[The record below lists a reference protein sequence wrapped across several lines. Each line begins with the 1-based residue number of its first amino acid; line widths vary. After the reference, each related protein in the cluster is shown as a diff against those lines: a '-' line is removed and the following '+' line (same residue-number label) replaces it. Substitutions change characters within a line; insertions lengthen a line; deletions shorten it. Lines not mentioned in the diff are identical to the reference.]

1 MRPHFQRVG
10 LWLLAWALL
19 ALGGASLLARQALV
33 QQHDAFDT
41 DARIAH
47 RLLSQRVVQ
56 HDAIL
61 ATLALLAVP
70 GDGSHPEQRLP
81 TVYPQILSVQ
91 RRDGD
96 APWPDAR
103 LQALDA
109 ESRRLGRAVLAE
121 VDLSQGRY
129 QLLLGAQPSS
139 YLVHIDVLRMV
150 PWNGWPMPPDS
161 SPVRLTLAYAGQT
174 QVLQPGTT
182 EGATDWA
189 WNFSAQKRLA
199 ADSQPLEMRAERRL
213 GWAELP
219 WTAMGVWAALSA
231 ALLKAAHILV
241 RQRQDRL
248 RAEALLRLGQ
258 VTRLNTLGELAA
270 GLAHELNQPLTA
282 ILANTQAA
290 QRLLREDT
298 PDLPPIRQ
306 ALSQAV
312 GQARRA
318 AEVVGRLRRMVEQP
332 QAASPVHALALQD
345 VARKALYLLEPECQR
360 RHLAPIVEA
369 PSAPLLVYAE
379 PVALEQIVHNLLM
392 NALQAMEHTPVA
404 ERALTVRLSSAKGQG
419 CLAVQ
424 DSGPGIPAEVLPR
437 IFEPFFTTRE
447 GGLGLGLSLCETL
460 AGGMGGALRAQN
472 HAPHG
477 AAFTL
482 SLPLAQPTSSSP

>member
-1 MRPHFQRVG
+1 MAPHVQRLG

-19 ALGGASLLARQALV
+19 ALGGASLLARKELA
-33 QQHDAFDT
+33 QQREAFDT

-70 GDGSHPEQRLP
+70 SDGSHPEQRLSA
-81 TVYPQILSVQ
+81 VYPQILSVQ

-96 APWPDAR
+96 APWPEAR

-109 ESRRLGRAVLAE
+109 ESRRLGRAVLAQ
-121 VDLSQGRY
+121 VDLARGRY

-182 EGATDWA
+182 EGASAWA
-189 WNFSAQKRLA
+189 WDFSAHKQLA
-199 ADSQPLEMRAERRL
+199 ADSQPLEMRAERHM

-219 WTAMGVWAALSA
+219 WTAMGLWALLAA
-231 ALLKAAHILV
+231 ALLKAAHVLV

-270 GLAHELNQPLTA
+270 GMAHELNQPLTA

-290 QRLLREDT
+290 QRLLREDE
-298 PDLPPIRQ
+298 PDLPPVRQ

-318 AEVVGRLRRMVEQP
+318 SEVVGRLRRMVEQP
-332 QAASPVHALALQD
+332 QAGNPLQPLALQD
-345 VARKALYLLEPECQR
+345 VARKALYLLEPQCQR
-360 RHLAPIVEA
+360 HHLTPVVEA
-369 PSAPLLVYAE
+369 PSAPLLVQAE

-404 ERALTVRLSSAKGQG
+404 QRALTVRLTSSGGQG
-419 CLAVQ
+419 CLTVQ
-424 DSGPGIPAEVLPR
+424 DRGPGIPAEVLPR

-460 AGGMGGALRAQN
+460 AGGMGGTLRAQN
-472 HAPHG
+472 LPPRG

-482 SLPLAQPTSSSP
+482 SLPLAQPTPSAP